1 MKEVIKTDALSYSI
15 DNRQILNEISINV
28 TEGKTVGIIG
38 PNGSGKTTFLKHIY
52 RALPAPKKKVFVD
65 DMSID
70 DISYKETARK
80 LAVLKQEN
88 GREFDFNVF
97 EMVLLGRAPYHNY
110 FEDYNNEDKQ
120 VALKAL
126 TQVGMTDMLEKSF
139 NTLSG
144 GEKQRVL
151 MARAIAQETD
161 IFIMDEPTN
170 HLDVHYQWSIMEL
183 ISEMQKT
190 VLGVFH
196 ELNLASRFCDYLYV
210 LENGQVVARGEPL
223 KIITQELMEDV
234 FKVDLPLLQSQVG
247 VLHRGIL
254 AIGDI
259 HVADFQ

>member
-15 DNRQILNEISINV
+15 DNRQILNEISISV

-88 GREFDFNVF
+88 GREFDFSVF

-110 FEDYNNEDKQ
+110 FEDYNNNDKQ
-120 VALKAL
+120 VAHNALK
-126 TQVGMTDMLEKSF
+126 QVGMSDMLEKSF

-170 HLDVHYQWSIMEL
+170 HLDVHYQWSVMEL
-183 ISEMQKT
+183 ISDMHKT

-210 LENGQVVARGEPL
+210 LKNGQIAAKGEPV
-223 KIITQELMEDV
+223 KVISPELMEDV
-234 FKVDLPLLQSQVG
+234 FKVKTKVVDVEGRPYIIFCG
-247 VLHRGIL
+247 TK
-254 AIGDI
+254 
-259 HVADFQ
+259 

>member
-234 FKVDLPLLQSQVG
+234 FKVRTKVVDVEGQPYIIFCG
-247 VLHRGIL
+247 TK
-254 AIGDI
+254 
-259 HVADFQ
+259 

>member
-15 DNRQILNEISINV
+15 DNRQILNEISISV

-52 RALPAPKKKVFVD
+52 RAIPAPKKKVFLD

-88 GREFDFNVF
+88 GREFDFSVF
-97 EMVLLGRAPYHNY
+97 EMVLLGRSPYHNY
-110 FEDYNNEDKQ
+110 FEDYNGDDKQ
-120 VALKAL
+120 IAYKAL
-126 TQVGMTDMLEKSF
+126 EQVGMNDMSEKSF

-183 ISEMQKT
+183 ISDMHKT

-210 LENGQVVARGEPL
+210 LKNGQIVAKGEPV
-223 KIITQELMEDV
+223 KIISAELMEDV
-234 FKVDLPLLQSQVG
+234 FKVKTK
-247 VLHRGIL
+247 
-254 AIGDI
+254 
-259 HVADFQ
+259 VADVEGHPYIIFCGTK